1 MHKRLVIPII
11 CVPAAVA
18 VLMASTFIPAPLL
31 AQPTGVQAAARASVA
46 TTDMRAIRRDIPLTN
61 MIRRAFAG
69 GTRDSAGTP
78 GPKYWQ
84 LWMDYTIHARLD
96 VPSSTVTGRETV
108 VIHNSS
114 PTALTSLQLRLDQ
127 NIFAAN
133 VPRAETVTE
142 ITDGMQVSRMSID
155 GVDVDL
161 NPPAA
166 AGRGGRG
173 GGGAPTLSTPRATGI
188 TQTTARIALVKPIEP
203 GASATMQVEWKFR
216 VPRADNE
223 RGLRM
228 GRWADTLY
236 QVAQWYPRV
245 AVYDDLRQG
254 GWDTDPYLGPSE
266 FYNNFGH
273 FDVTID
279 VPAGWLVGST
289 GVLQNPEDVL
299 SATTRERLSHVLES
313 DEQRTI
319 VSANESA
326 AGTGTARGERL
337 SWHFVADSVADV
349 AWATSNK
356 FVWDATRATI
366 PGKGPI
372 PVDILYLPGHAEGA
386 QGRPAYRGAGQITR
400 HALEFYS
407 KLWMPYAFPRITVV
421 DGPEGGMEYPM
432 FIMSSAGAADHETG
446 HQWWPMMVGT
456 NETWYGFMDEGFN
469 QYMNSLSRADAQ
481 GQPANLDGLGQS
493 YGRTSGDEREAPLMW
508 DANFGGP
515 NYSFQ
520 AYGKAPLML
529 SMLGG
534 IVGDTAVW
542 SAMSDYAKAWRFKHP
557 SPWDYAFFM
566 STALKQ
572 DLGWFWY
579 YWLFTTESVDGGIQS
594 VSSVGPRT
602 TVTVRQDGEMPSPV
616 VLKVQFA
623 AKGAAIKSMPNAK
636 MQDSVT
642 AIVTYPVNVW
652 FNGSRTFKAT
662 LDFGGRAI
670 EKITLD
676 PRCRFPDNDLT
687 DNVWPRA
694 AATTPAPAAQGF
706 GGGRGGARCES

>member
-1 MHKRLVIPII
+1 MRCSCSLFRAASCAIVLGAATSALSAQKA
-11 CVPAAVA
+11 PAK
-18 VLMASTFIPAPLL
+18 
-31 AQPTGVQAAARASVA
+31 AATPER
-46 TTDMRAIRRDIPLTN
+46 TRAIRREIPLTN
-61 MIRRAFAG
+61 MIKRAFAA
-69 GTRDSAGTP
+69 GTRDSTGKP
-78 GPKYWQ
+78 GAKYWQ
-84 LWMDYTIHARLD
+84 LYTDYTINAKFD
-96 VPSSTVTGRETV
+96 APTSTVSGRETIV
-108 VIHNSS
+108 LRNTS
-114 PTALTSLQLRLDQ
+114 PAPMTSVQLRLDQ

-142 ITDGMQVSRMSID
+142 ITDGMKVTRMTID
-155 GVDVDL
+155 GAAVDL

-166 AGRGGRG
+166 GGRGGRG
-173 GGGAPTLSTPRATGI
+173 GAAAAPTSARATGI
-188 TQTTARIALVKPIEP
+188 TQTTARVALANPIAP
-203 GASATMQVEWKFR
+203 GASATMQVEWNFR

-245 AVYDDLRQG
+245 AVFDDLRQG

-279 VPAGWLVGST
+279 APAGWIIGST
-289 GVLQNPEDVL
+289 GVLQNPDAVL
-299 SATTRERLSHVLES
+299 SATTRERLSHALES
-313 DEQRTI
+313 DSQRTVI
-319 VSANESA
+319 SAAESA
-326 AGTGTARGERL
+326 AGKGLAAGERL
-337 SWHFVADSVADV
+337 QWHFVADSVADV
-349 AWATSNK
+349 AWGASNK
-356 FVWDATRATI
+356 FVWDVTRATI
-366 PGKGPI
+366 PGKGAI
-372 PVDILYLPGHAEGA
+372 PVNILYLPGHAEGA
-386 QGRPAYRGAGQITR
+386 GGRPAYSGAGQIAR

-407 KLWMPYAFPRITVV
+407 KLWMPYAFPQLTVV

-432 FIMSSAGAADHETG
+432 FIMSSAGASDHETG
-446 HQWWPMMVGT
+446 HQWWPMMVGV

-469 QYMNSLSRADAQ
+469 QYMNGLSRSDTQ
-481 GQPANLDGLGQS
+481 KQPANLDGLGQS

-515 NYSFQ
+515 NYQFQ

-542 SAMSDYAKAWRFKHP
+542 KAMSDYAKTWRFKHP
-557 SPWDYAFFM
+557 SPWDYAFYM
-566 STALKQ
+566 SNALKQ

-579 YWLFTTESVDGGIQS
+579 YWLFTTESVDGGIQK
-594 VSSVGPRT
+594 VTTAGART
-602 TVTVRQDGEMPSPV
+602 TVTVQQDGEMPSPV

-623 AKGAAIKSMPNAK
+623 PKGPAIKPMKNAT
-636 MQDSVT
+636 MADSAT
-642 AIVTYPVNVW
+642 AIVTYPVSVW
-652 FNGSRTFKAT
+652 FNGSRTFNAT
-662 LDFGGRAI
+662 LDFGARKI

-676 PRCRFPDNDLT
+676 PGCRFPDHDLT

-694 AATTPAPAAQGF
+694 AAAATTTAAPAGP
-706 GGGRGGARCES
+706 GGGGAGRGGARCGDR